1 MKILTASPLTLQ
13 MVLLIGVPLLL
24 LCELNAQTTASGAV
38 AGVVTD
44 QSLAVITEA
53 EVEIRNDAK
62 GTTQSTRTDREGV
75 YRFFFIPP
83 GAYT

>member
-1 MKILTASPLTLQ
+1 MKILPETPLTLAV
-13 MVLLIGVPLLL
+13 VLLIGVPLLL

-62 GTTQSTRTDREGV
+62 GMTQSTRTD
-75 YRFFFIPP
+75 
-83 GAYT
+83 A